1 MIIEYHLSLASLGD
15 GAGVVV
21 AEHEERGAG
30 WAASGDLGVRRTL
43 VLTSVAL
50 LVLILAGCGAGDGG
64 EESGDGP
71 VGVVAT
77 YSILGDLVENVGG
90 EDVELTT
97 LVGPNGDAHTFEP
110 APSDNAELAEAGVIF
125 ENGLGFEPW
134 LDDLYG
140 SSGSEARRV
149 VVTRSVDT
157 RPVADEAHAD
167 DHAGEEHGTGE
178 PDPHVWHDVDNA
190 VAMVE
195 EIRDALSEADPS
207 NAEAYEKN
215 AEEYVTELENLDAYV
230 RRRVES
236 IPEENRVL
244 FTSHDTFGYFAARY
258 GFEVDTAL
266 ASASTETGDPSAGE
280 TAELVGEVEASGV
293 PAIFGEN
300 VSDPG
305 VMEGIAAEA
314 GVELAPPLYTDA
326 LGGPGS
332 EGGTYLRMVRY
343 NVSTMSEA
351 LRR

>member
-1 MIIEYHLSLASLGD
+1 M
-15 GAGVVV
+15 
-21 AEHEERGAG
+21 
-30 WAASGDLGVRRTL
+30 
-43 VLTSVAL
+43 
-50 LVLILAGCGAGDGG
+50 
-64 EESGDGP
+64 
-71 VGVVAT
+71 VAT

-90 EDVELTT
+90 GNVRLTT

-110 APSDNAELAEAGVIF
+110 APSDNAELAEVAVIF

-149 VVTRSVDT
+149 VVTRNVDT
-157 RPVADEAHAD
+157 RPVSTEE
-167 DHAGEEHGTGE
+167 HAGEEHGGE
-178 PDPHVWHDVDNA
+178 GHGAGGTDPHVWHDVNNA
-190 VAMVE
+190 VVMVE
-195 EIRDALSEADPS
+195 EIRDALSEADPE

-215 AEEYVTELENLDAYV
+215 AGEYISELEDLDADV
-230 RRRVES
+230 RRQVET

-280 TAELVGEVEASGV
+280 TAELAEEVERSGV

-326 LGGPGS
+326 LGEAGS
-332 EGGTYLRMVRY
+332 EGGTYARMVRY
-343 NVSTMSEA
+343 NVSTMTEA

>member
-1 MIIEYHLSLASLGD
+1 MAKS
-15 GAGVVV
+15 
-21 AEHEERGAG
+21 EERGADR
-30 WAASGDLGVRRTL
+30 AASTGLGFRRL
-43 VLTSVAL
+43 LALESVAL
-50 LVLILAGCGAGDGG
+50 LALILAGCGGG
-64 EESGDGP
+64 GQEADSKGGP
-71 VGVVAT
+71 VEVVAT

-90 EDVELTT
+90 EGVELTT

-110 APSDNAELAEAGVIF
+110 APSDNAELAEADVIF

-140 SSGSEARRV
+140 SSGSGARRV
-149 VVTRSVDT
+149 VVTRNVDT
-157 RPVADEAHAD
+157 RPVAGEAHAEE
-167 DHAGEEHGTGE
+167 HAGGEHGSEGHGAGE
-178 PDPHVWHDVDNA
+178 TDPHVWHDVNNA
-190 VAMVE
+190 VVVVE
-195 EIRDALSEADPS
+195 SVRDALSEADPE
-207 NAEAYEKN
+207 NAAAYEKN
-215 AEEYVTELENLDAYV
+215 TEEYTSELEALDADV
-230 RRRVES
+230 RRQVES
-236 IPEENRVL
+236 IPEENRLL

-280 TAELVGEVEASGV
+280 TAELVEEVEASGV

-332 EGGTYLRMVRY
+332 GGGTYARMVRY

-351 LRR
+351 LQQ

>member
-1 MIIEYHLSLASLGD
+1 MAKS
-15 GAGVVV
+15 
-21 AEHEERGAG
+21 EESGAG
-30 WAASGDLGVRRTL
+30 WAALGGLGVRRTL

-50 LVLILAGCGAGDGG
+50 LALILAGCGGG
-64 EESGDGP
+64 GGESGDGP
-71 VGVVAT
+71 VQVVAT

-90 EDVELTT
+90 EDIELTT

-110 APSDNAELAEAGVIF
+110 APSDNAELAEADVIF

-134 LDDLYG
+134 LNDLYG

-149 VVTRSVDT
+149 AVTRNVDT
-157 RPVADEAHAD
+157 RPVAAEAHAEERTD
-167 DHAGEEHGTGE
+167 EEHEAGEA
-178 PDPHVWHDVDNA
+178 DPHVWHDVNNA

-195 EIRDALSEADPS
+195 EIRDALSEADPR

-215 AEEYVTELENLDAYV
+215 AEEYVSELEALDADV

-266 ASASTETGDPSAGE
+266 ASASTEAGDPSAGE
-280 TAELVGEVEASGV
+280 TAELVEEVEASGV

-326 LGGPGS
+326 LGGSGS
-332 EGGTYLRMVRY
+332 EGGTYVRMVRY

-351 LRR
+351 LRQ